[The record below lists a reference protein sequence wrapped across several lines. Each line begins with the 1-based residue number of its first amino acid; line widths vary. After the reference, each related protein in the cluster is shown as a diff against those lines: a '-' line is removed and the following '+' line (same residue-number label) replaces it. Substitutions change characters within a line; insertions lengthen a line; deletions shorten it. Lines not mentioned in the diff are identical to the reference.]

1 MIRVAHMPVVV
12 PGAGWPKLPWK
23 VAVASFLAAIFISC
37 EPAFASAD
45 DARAPPSAGS
55 EAGPFNDALRPP
67 DAALRACEIM
77 AERDGD
83 STVTLADRA
92 ARGAGGG
99 TVAFATEALQGSVVL
114 DCVRGAVSRLQLPER
129 AEALHVEA

>member
-12 PGAGWPKLPWK
+12 PGAGWPRLRWK

-45 DARAPPSAGS
+45 DARAPPSDGS

-83 STVTLADRA
+83 STVALADRA
-92 ARGAGGG
+92 ARGAA
-99 TVAFATEALQGSVVL
+99 VAFATEAVQGSVVL
-114 DCVRGAVSRLQLPER
+114 DCVRGAVSRLHLPER